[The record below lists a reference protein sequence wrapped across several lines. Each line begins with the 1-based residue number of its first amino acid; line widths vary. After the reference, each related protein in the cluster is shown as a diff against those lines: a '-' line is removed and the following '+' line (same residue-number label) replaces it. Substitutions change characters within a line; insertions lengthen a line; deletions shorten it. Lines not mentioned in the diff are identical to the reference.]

1 MVKKLIIDKKRTV
14 LWIAVLLWMMLI
26 FSFSAQVAD
35 DSNNLST
42 GVTEIVVETVE
53 KVVPNADL
61 DVETLNGII
70 RKNAHFIMYF
80 VLGILVFSALGS
92 DMTFP
97 QRLVT
102 ALLICSLYAATDEIH
117 QMFVP
122 GRGPAVK
129 DVFIDTSGT
138 FAGILTYMFIINVFL
153 RNAVV

>member
-1 MVKKLIIDKKRTV
+1 MI
-14 LWIAVLLWMMLI
+14 LI

-35 DSNNLST
+35 DSNDLST
-42 GVTEIVVETVE
+42 GVTEIVVKTVE
-53 KVVPNADL
+53 KVVPKANL

-80 VLGILVFSALGS
+80 ILGILVFSALGS
-92 DMTFP
+92 NMAFP
-97 QRLVT
+97 GRLVA

-122 GRGPAVK
+122 GRGPAVF

-138 FAGILTYMFIINVFL
+138 CVGIFTYMLFINVFL
-153 RNAVV
+153 RKAVV